1 MELGPILRALLHHKT
16 RFWLIV
22 LEVALTFAIVVNCVS
37 LGLELLRDFRRPT
50 GYDEANLIAV
60 SANPFAP
67 EFGDEDVLESIRDQD
82 LEALR
87 ALPGVVDAV
96 AITQVPLSGSGSGTG
111 RKPLG
116 SDLDTVHAPYFY
128 VAGDPVATFGVD
140 LIEGRTFTPED
151 LQVEEREDG
160 GDHRNVILSQ
170 GLAQALFPDGSALG
184 KDIQSQDGGST
195 GTVVGVVRYMHNSWP
210 AGNPRANNT
219 MIMPGRAVFERSMR
233 YLVRTEP
240 GAREA
245 VFPELEGALVGV
257 HPGRLTRVRTLEDYK
272 QRTYSRS
279 TGMIK
284 MLSTV
289 IVLLVFVTG
298 LGIVGLT
305 SFSVAERKR
314 QIGTRRA
321 LGGRR
326 VDIVRYFLL
335 ENGLLTGCGLA
346 LGLALA
352 IGLNYAL
359 VHVVD
364 APRVDTLLLSGG
376 MLFLWAVGFLAALVP
391 ALQAA
396 SVPPVIAT
404 RTV

>member
-37 LGLELLRDFRRPT
+37 LGLDLLRDFRRPT
-50 GYDEANLIAV
+50 GYDEDNLIAI

-67 EFGDEDVLESIRDQD
+67 EFTDEETRLGIRDQD

-87 ALPGVVDAV
+87 ALPGVIDAV
-96 AITQVPLSGSGSGTG
+96 AISQIPLSGSGSGTG

-116 SDLDTVHAPYFY
+116 SDLDTTHAPYFH
-128 VAGDPVATFGVD
+128 VAGDPVRTFGVD
-140 LIEGRTFTPED
+140 LIEGRTFTEED
-151 LQVEEREDG
+151 LQIEEREDG
-160 GDHRNVILSQ
+160 SDHRAVILSE
-170 GLAQALFPDGSALG
+170 GLATAMFPDGSALG
-184 KDIQSQDGGST
+184 QDIQSSDGSST
-195 GTVVGVVRYMHNSWP
+195 ATVVGIVRYMHNSWP
-210 AGNPRANNT
+210 VGNSRANNT
-219 MIMPGRAVFERSMR
+219 MIMPGDAVYERSMR

-257 HPGRLTRVRTLEDYK
+257 HAGRLTSVRTLEEFK
-272 QRTYSRS
+272 KRNYSRS

-326 VDIVRYFLL
+326 VDILRYFLL

-346 LGLALA
+346 LGLGLS

-376 MLFLWAVGFLAALVP
+376 MLFLWVVGFLAALVP